1 MTAPHTDRP
10 FDAVEGATALSAA
23 RCFFL
28 HVGLRFYRLSLLCS
42 YCLPIPLFSIA
53 GVWILL
59 LGSRSPIRH
68 YYRHRAPLGVLV
80 LSVKNEEPASA
91 LPPTSGSLGSSSS
104 SVLVALLVVLGK
116 PNTVFVLVV
125 GAFGW

>member
-23 RCFFL
+23 RFPFMWACVYADSPPSAPL
-28 HVGLRFYRLSLLCS
+28 LSA
-42 YCLPIPLFSIA
+42 YFPFSIA

-68 YYRHRAPLGVLV
+68 YYRHRAPVGVLV
-80 LSVKNEEPASA
+80 YFIPIFKGV
-91 LPPTSGSLGSSSS
+91 
-104 SVLVALLVVLGK
+104 
-116 PNTVFVLVV
+116 
-125 GAFGW
+125 